1 MYLSMLIIGTKS
13 HELIISQHNNDGAHS
28 HKPPGFVAAP
38 FFCCCITSLSAIFE
52 YPHLARMAV
61 DFL

>member
-28 HKPPGFVAAP
+28 HKPLGFVGRPLFLLLHHFA
-38 FFCCCITSLSAIFE
+38 FR
-52 YPHLARMAV
+52 HL
-61 DFL
+61 